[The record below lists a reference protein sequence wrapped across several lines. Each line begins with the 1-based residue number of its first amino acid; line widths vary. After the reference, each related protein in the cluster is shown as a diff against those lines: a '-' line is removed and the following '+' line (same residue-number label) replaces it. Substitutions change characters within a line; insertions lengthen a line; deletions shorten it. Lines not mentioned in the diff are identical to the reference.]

1 MLSKLWTAGA
11 GEASSRALPTPL
23 TPSASSEVAVAR
35 ERQSIGERLE
45 QLKGIGPGFDHLR
58 IGLALSIFTWHSF
71 SISYGQD
78 YASTLPGFPVPV
90 LLAALLPMFFALS
103 GFLIMGSALRT
114 NDLKTF
120 ITFRVLRIVPALFTE
135 ITISALILGPLLTA
149 LPLKAYFLSPM
160 FFEYFGS
167 LIGRVRFSLPGLF
180 LDNPAPELVNFALW
194 TVGPEI
200 LCYIFVSLL
209 MLTGIFRSPRG
220 MFAITI
226 GYAAVAITAGLLFG
240 SEVTGEV
247 LPSKLLIF
255 CFFIGNLFYLYRYQI
270 RFSGAFAVLS
280 FLGAMALVYLSQRTG
295 QEVWSYLAIPG
306 FVYGVV
312 VIGLSSLPPLP
323 FFNRGD
329 YSYGLYIYGF
339 PIQQAVA
346 HFLPHHRE
354 WYWNWPIALPVTLLF
369 AICSWH
375 LIEKP
380 VLGLRKKILGART
393 REAPATRRR
402 SRKVAIFVA
411 LGLYGA
417 FVLDSANVLP
427 VRPGAKMML
436 YGFGMY
442 QYKDT
447 DERPSFLQ

>member
-1 MLSKLWTAGA
+1 MSLRLFA
-11 GEASSRALPTPL
+11 SRAESGAPD
-23 TPSASSEVAVAR
+23 R
-35 ERQSIGERLE
+35 MSIGARLE
-45 QLKGIGPGFDHLR
+45 QLKGVGPGFDHLR

-78 YASTLPGFPVPV
+78 YSRTLAPFPFPV

-103 GFLIMGSALRT
+103 GFLVMGSALRT

-120 ITFRVLRIVPALFTE
+120 ITFRVLRILPALFTE
-135 ITISALILGPLLTA
+135 ITISALILGPLLTV
-149 LPLKAYFLSPM
+149 LPLKAYFTSPM
-160 FFEYFGS
+160 FIEYFGS
-167 LIGRVRFSLPGLF
+167 LVGRVRFSLPGLF

-200 LCYIFVSLL
+200 LCYILVSLL
-209 MLTGIFRSPRG
+209 MLTGIFRRPKG
-220 MFAITI
+220 MLAIAI
-226 GYAAVAITAGLLFG
+226 GYAAVAIVAGLLFG
-240 SEVTGEV
+240 SRVTGEV

-255 CFFIGNLFYLYRYQI
+255 SFFVGNLFYLFRDQI
-270 RFSGAFAVLS
+270 RFSAALAALS
-280 FLGAMALVYLSQRTG
+280 FLGAMVLVFVFQRTG
-295 QEVWSYLAIPG
+295 QELWSYLAIPG

-312 VIGLSSLPPLP
+312 VIGLCRLPPLP

-346 HFLPHHRE
+346 HFLPDHRE
-354 WYWNWPIALPVTLLF
+354 WYVNWPIALPVTLLF
-369 AICSWH
+369 AVCSWH
-375 LIEKP
+375 FIEKP
-380 VLGLRKKILGART
+380 VLGLRKKILRSKG
-393 REAPATRRR
+393 EAAPVTKQPA
-402 SRKVAIFVA
+402 RKVAIFVA
-411 LGLYGA
+411 LSLYGL

-447 DERPSFLQ
+447 DERPSFMR

>member
-1 MLSKLWTAGA
+1 MRTSPFAGVCD
-11 GEASSRALPTPL
+11 L
-23 TPSASSEVAVAR
+23 TTNC
-35 ERQSIGERLE
+35 SIGQRLD

-78 YASTLPGFPVPV
+78 YASKLPRFPVPV

-103 GFLIMGSALRT
+103 GFLIMGSALRN

-120 ITFRVLRIVPALFTE
+120 ITFRVLRILPALFTE
-135 ITISALILGPLLTA
+135 IMISALILGPLLTA
-149 LPLKAYFLSPM
+149 FPLRVYFTSPM

-167 LIGRVRFSLPGLF
+167 LVGRVRFSLPGLF

-200 LCYIFVSLL
+200 LCYILVSLL
-209 MLTGIFRSPRG
+209 MLTGIFRKPKG
-220 MFAITI
+220 MLAITI
-226 GYAAVAITAGLLFG
+226 GYAAISVVVGLLFPDK
-240 SEVTGEV
+240 VVGEV
-247 LPSKLLIF
+247 LPAKLLIF
-255 CFFIGNLFYLYRYQI
+255 CFFVGNLFYLYRNQI
-270 RFSGAFAVLS
+270 RFSAWRAAAA
-280 FLGAMALVYLSQRTG
+280 FLGAMVLIFIAQSTR
-295 QEVWSYLAIPG
+295 QELWSYLAIPG

-312 VIGLSSLPPLP
+312 VVGLSRLSPLP
-323 FFNRGD
+323 FFRRGD

-346 HFLPHHRE
+346 HFLPNHRE
-354 WYWNWPIALPVTLLF
+354 WYVNWPLALPVTITF
-369 AICSWH
+369 AVASWH

-380 VLGLRKKILGART
+380 VLGLRKRILAKKDPVGEPKPQRG
-393 REAPATRRR
+393 RNI
-402 SRKVAIFVA
+402 AIFAA
-411 LGLYGA
+411 LSLYGL

-442 QYKDT
+442 RYKANDL
-447 DERPSFLQ
+447 RPSFLQ